1 MIDDTG
7 ALGVVDT
14 SVIVEGSL
22 KLGRYSITYEDL
34 NVDVGGLP
42 IQVLRTYDTL
52 NRTESGDFGFGWD
65 LDLANFRISSNG
77 ALGFAGWQEVSCG
90 RSGFFFTE
98 LCFQSSRE
106 HFVSVTWPDGR
117 VESFDFTPDGGGN
130 FFPGLGLAEYT
141 AKDERTT
148 STLSPAPGNSN
159 LFYDRQSGH
168 LLGGSFGNGG
178 IYDPSRWVLTDR
190 FGTQYILDADDGLIE
205 AIDRNGNTVRV
216 TDDGVFS
223 SNGPSISFD
232 PDANGRITEAS
243 GPDGESVVYAYDAA
257 GDLIEAVDQND
268 NPYVYGYD
276 DGHYL
281 TDIDDPGDGAQR
293 ILTYDDDGRLTS
305 LTDAEGNVTQIDVNG
320 DDWC

>member
-190 FGTQYILDADDGLIE
+190 FGTQEQSAGVLALPSGHSCSPQAVQTLGQTLELRCCE
-205 AIDRNGNTVRV
+205 AARPAR
-216 TDDGVFS
+216 
-223 SNGPSISFD
+223 P
-232 PDANGRITEAS
+232 AR
-243 GPDGESVVYAYDAA
+243 
-257 GDLIEAVDQND
+257 
-268 NPYVYGYD
+268 
-276 DGHYL
+276 
-281 TDIDDPGDGAQR
+281 
-293 ILTYDDDGRLTS
+293 RLAPPRLS
-305 LTDAEGNVTQIDVNG
+305 RSML
-320 DDWC
+320 